1 MSYTK
6 NKWAIFDENIAE
18 ELQPDAAITKEKL
31 EHMEDGIAEAHR
43 LAELQQELSIG
54 EVVEGESAAADIV
67 DGKLNLVIPRGA
79 TGPQGDKGEPG
90 LPGKD
95 GEKGEKGDPGLT
107 PVKGEDY
114 FTEED
119 QAEIVNK
126 VLALQKNEPYYDE
139 DLKMFFACGVHI
151 NVYKAEDE
159 GKLKITW
166 LTTGKGDGHHLI
178 IPENSDIFGGCASDD
193 LTVFYPA
200 TSIAVYSGNIDS
212 IIGGCYGNGNV
223 AKTTIVINGGSF
235 NYIAGSG
242 MHWNDKLAYHN
253 NVGHADIIINDA
265 ENIKNVMGG
274 TVSGV
279 CTTGSTKI
287 VVNGG
292 TMGVVMAG
300 GTNGYTGIGEIE
312 INGGTIRSVQAGN
325 RGTLGNIKI
334 TVNDGTITNA
344 VYGGVGD
351 TATYI
356 KSEVILNGGKINN
369 IAAGKYAGVEDTTA
383 ERISGT
389 YVEGVVSD
397 SLAKT
402 LNLTKV
408 YSQKQLLQRIIDIE
422 VSIANA

>member
-18 ELQPDAAITKEKL
+18 ELQPDAAITKDKL
-31 EHMEDGIAEAHR
+31 EHMEDGIEAAHK
-43 LAELQQELSIG
+43 LVEELGIG
-54 EVVEGESAAADIV
+54 EVVEGESASAEFV
-67 DGKLNLVIPRGA
+67 EGKLNLVIPKGEKGE
-79 TGPQGDKGEPG
+79 TGEKGEPG
-90 LPGKD
+90 ND
-95 GEKGEKGDPGLT
+95 GAKGDKGDPGLT

-114 FTEED
+114 FTDED
-119 QAEIVNK
+119 KDEIANK

-139 DLKMFFACGVHI
+139 DLKKFFACGVHI
-151 NVYKAEDE
+151 NVYKAEEE
-159 GKLKITW
+159 GKLRITW
-166 LTTGKGDGHHLI
+166 LTTGGDDGHELI
-178 IPENSDIFGGCASDD
+178 IPENTDIFGGCASSD
-193 LTVFYPA
+193 LTAYFPA

-212 IIGGCYGNGNV
+212 ILGGCYGNGNV
-223 AKTTIVINGGSF
+223 ANTTVIVNGGKI
-235 NYIAGSG
+235 NYVSGAG

-253 NVGHADIIINDA
+253 NVGHADIIINDS
-265 ENIKNVMGG
+265 EEIKYVAGG
-274 TVSGV
+274 TISGV

-292 TMGVVMAG
+292 NMGVVMAG

-312 INGGTIRSVQAGN
+312 VNGGTIRSVQAGN

-351 TATYI
+351 TGTYI
-356 KSEVILNGGKINN
+356 KSEINLNGGKINN
-369 IAAGKYAGVEDTTA
+369 IAAGKYAGVDDTTA

-389 YVEGVVSD
+389 YVDGVISD

-408 YSQKQLLQRIIDIE
+408 YSHKQLLQRIIDVEI
-422 VSIANA
+422 SIANA

>member
-6 NKWAIFDENIAE
+6 NKWAIYDENIPE
-18 ELQPDAAITKEKL
+18 DLQPDAAITKAKL

-43 LAELQQELSIG
+43 LAELQQELTIG
-54 EVVEGESAAADIV
+54 EVLEGEAASAEIV
-67 DGKLNLVIPRGA
+67 DGKLNLVIP
-79 TGPQGDKGEPG
+79 KGEKG
-90 LPGKD
+90 ETGEKGESGND
-95 GEKGEKGDPGLT
+95 GAKGEKGDPGVT

-114 FTEED
+114 FTDED
-119 QAEIVNK
+119 KDEIANK

-139 DLKMFFACGVHI
+139 DLKKFFACGVHV
-151 NVYKAEDE
+151 NVYKAEEE

-166 LTTGKGDGHHLI
+166 LTTGKGDGHELI
-178 IPENSDIFGGCASDD
+178 IPENTDIFGGCASSD
-193 LTVFYPA
+193 LTTYFPA

-212 IIGGCYGNGNV
+212 ILGGCYGNGNV
-223 AKTTIVINGGSF
+223 ANTTVIINGGKF
-235 NYIAGSG
+235 NYVSGAG

-265 ENIKNVMGG
+265 EEIKYVAGG
-274 TVSGV
+274 TISGV

-312 INGGTIRSVQAGN
+312 VNGGTIRSVQAGN

-356 KSEVILNGGKINN
+356 KSEIILNGGKINN
-369 IAAGKYAGVEDTTA
+369 VAAGKFAGVDDTTA

-389 YVEGVVSD
+389 YVNGVIAD
-397 SLAKT
+397 SLANT
-402 LNLTKV
+402 LHLTKV
-408 YSQKQLLQRIIDIE
+408 YSDAQLLQRIIDLE
-422 VSIANA
+422 LANA

>member
-18 ELQPDAAITKEKL
+18 ELQPDAAITKDKL
-31 EHMEDGIAEAHR
+31 EHMEDGIEAAHK
-43 LAELQQELSIG
+43 LVEELGIG
-54 EVVEGESAAADIV
+54 EVVEGESASAEFV
-67 DGKLNLVIPRGA
+67 EGKLNLVIPRGEKGE
-79 TGPQGDKGEPG
+79 TGEKGEPG
-90 LPGKD
+90 ND
-95 GEKGEKGDPGLT
+95 GAKGDKGDPGLT

-114 FTEED
+114 FTDED
-119 QAEIVNK
+119 KDEIANK

-139 DLKMFFACGVHI
+139 DLKKFFACGVHI
-151 NVYKAEDE
+151 NVYKAEEE
-159 GKLKITW
+159 GKLRITW
-166 LTTGKGDGHHLI
+166 LTTGKGDGHELI
-178 IPENSDIFGGCASDD
+178 IPENTDIFGGCASSD
-193 LTVFYPA
+193 LTAYFPA

-212 IIGGCYGNGNV
+212 ILGGCYGNGNV
-223 AKTTIVINGGSF
+223 ANTTVIVNGGKI
-235 NYIAGSG
+235 NYVSGAG

-265 ENIKNVMGG
+265 EEIKYVAGG
-274 TVSGV
+274 TISGV

-292 TMGVVMAG
+292 NMGVVMAG

-312 INGGTIRSVQAGN
+312 VNGGTIRSVQAGN

-351 TATYI
+351 TGTYI
-356 KSEVILNGGKINN
+356 KSEINLNGGKINN
-369 IAAGKYAGVEDTTA
+369 IAAGKYAGVDDTTA

-389 YVEGVVSD
+389 YVDGVISD

-402 LNLTKV
+402 LHLTKV
-408 YSQKQLLQRIIDIE
+408 YSHKQLLQRIIDVEI
-422 VSIANA
+422 SIANA